1 MKISPLKVIMVLLL
15 ALAASA
21 STFAAEAVGTAS
33 AAGQEAL
40 LQRIIEGIEQR
51 YAVPGFSADFTQSST
66 IKALDL
72 TDTASGRA
80 MFMHP
85 AKMRWEYDQPEKKIY
100 ISDGTTLWVYSP
112 DQNQVMV
119 GRAPEFFKGGQG
131 ASFLSDIQ
139 SLRRQFVIA
148 LAPQQ
153 AEGTHTLKLLPREK
167 NIDLARIFLTVDAES
182 FVVSRVDTVNDYDDE
197 TRIMLS
203 NVRFE
208 QSPDP
213 AQFHFTVPPGADV
226 LELNE

>member
-208 QSPDP
+208 QSPDT

>member
-167 NIDLARIFLTVDAES
+167 NIDLARIFLTVDAET

>member
-1 MKISPLKVIMVLLL
+1 MKVSLLKVIIILLL
-15 ALAASA
+15 GLAASA
-21 STFAAEAVGTAS
+21 PTFAAEALGTAS
-33 AAGQEAL
+33 AASQEAL

-119 GRAPEFFKGGQG
+119 GRAPEFFQGGQG

-167 NIDLARIFLTVDAES
+167 NIDLARIFLTVDAET

-208 QSPDP
+208 QDPDP

>member
-15 ALAASA
+15 GLAASA
-21 STFAAEAVGTAS
+21 PTFAAEAVGTAS

-119 GRAPEFFKGGQG
+119 GRAPEFFQGGQG

-167 NIDLARIFLTVDAES
+167 NIDLARIFLTVDAET

-208 QSPDP
+208 QDPDP
-213 AQFHFTVPPGADV
+213 AQFHFTAPPGADV

>member
-15 ALAASA
+15 GLAASA
-21 STFAAEAVGTAS
+21 STFAAEAAGTAS

-167 NIDLARIFLTVDAES
+167 NIDLARIFLTVDAEN

>member
-1 MKISPLKVIMVLLL
+1 MRFSPLKVIMGLLL
-15 ALAASA
+15 GLAATTA
-21 STFAAEAVGTAS
+21 PFAAEAVGTAP

-100 ISDGTTLWVYSP
+100 ISDGTTLWVHSP

-139 SLRRQFVIA
+139 SLRKQFVIA

-153 AEGTHTLKLLPREK
+153 TKGTHTLKLLPREK
-167 NIDLARIFLTVDAES
+167 NIDLARIFLTVDAET
-182 FVVSRVDTVNDYDDE
+182 FVVSQVDTVNGYEDE
-197 TRIMLS
+197 TRIMLR
-203 NVRFE
+203 NVRFD

-213 AQFHFTVPPGADV
+213 AQFHFSVPPGADV

>member
-1 MKISPLKVIMVLLL
+1 MKISPLKVIMALLL
-15 ALAASA
+15 GLAASA
-21 STFAAEAVGTAS
+21 STFAAEAAGTAS

-167 NIDLARIFLTVDAES
+167 NIDLARIFLTVDAET

>member
-1 MKISPLKVIMVLLL
+1 MRFSPLKVIMGLLL
-15 ALAASA
+15 GLAATTA
-21 STFAAEAVGTAS
+21 AFAAEAVGTAP

-40 LQRIIEGIEQR
+40 LQRVIEGIEQR

-100 ISDGTTLWVYSP
+100 ISDGTTLWVHSP

-139 SLRRQFVIA
+139 SLRKQFVIA

-153 AEGTHTLKLLPREK
+153 TKGTHTLKL
-167 NIDLARIFLTVDAES
+167 
-182 FVVSRVDTVNDYDDE
+182 
-197 TRIMLS
+197 
-203 NVRFE
+203 
-208 QSPDP
+208 
-213 AQFHFTVPPGADV
+213 
-226 LELNE
+226 